1 MNSTSDTCLL
11 VPDETIAVALRDA
24 LSARFQAVSGEIHV
38 EIASGSIAHAIE
50 TARARRG
57 GAPLGFVALDEA
69 SALEALRVGADEAM
83 AWPPGGEQ
91 AIQGFLDRTLLR
103 AKIRREQ
110 EVMRATV
117 VHKEK
122 LAALGTLVAG
132 VAHEINNP
140 LTVLQLTMEG
150 CRALLYPSMKVT
162 EELGKLV
169 ARGAGATP
177 EQIARLNTLAR
188 TGAPNSEGSQLFEE
202 MLIAS
207 KAIADIVRDLRI
219 FARSDERSE
228 GKQIVEVADLIDQVL
243 RLVGREFPSQVI
255 VERDY
260 APGLPKLVIP
270 PGRLSQVLIN
280 ILMNAAHAVREIERT
295 AHRVRIST
303 RTDDQHVAITVS
315 DTGPGI
321 APETL
326 DHIFDP
332 FFTTK
337 RVGTGTGLGLSISR
351 SIMMDMGGDLIVTS
365 VHGDGA
371 TFIALVPLPDET
383 ALRAAATAAV
393 INRGSLSSRERPSVL
408 FVDEDNQILRAYS
421 RALGRDCNVLL
432 AEDGQEAI
440 ELLSSGS
447 SPDAIVTELSLPQI
461 DGAALYSWLRRER
474 PGLVSRTVFVTAHST
489 TLEYKSFL
497 RDVHNP
503 VLLKPV
509 NAPTL
514 KAAIDDVI
522 SESESK
528 TPISRVVGVSES

>member
-1 MNSTSDTCLL
+1 
-11 VPDETIAVALRDA
+11 
-24 LSARFQAVSGEIHV
+24 
-38 EIASGSIAHAIE
+38 
-50 TARARRG
+50 
-57 GAPLGFVALDEA
+57 
-69 SALEALRVGADEAM
+69 
-83 AWPPGGEQ
+83 
-91 AIQGFLDRTLLR
+91 
-103 AKIRREQ
+103 
-110 EVMRATV
+110 
-117 VHKEK
+117 
-122 LAALGTLVAG
+122 
-132 VAHEINNP
+132 
-140 LTVLQLTMEG
+140 
-150 CRALLYPSMKVT
+150 MKVT
-162 EELGKLV
+162 EELGKLA
-169 ARGAGATP
+169 ARGTGASP
-177 EQIARLNTLAR
+177 EQIARLSALAR
-188 TGAPNSEGSQLFEE
+188 TGAPSSEGSQLFEE

-228 GKQIVEVADLIDQVL
+228 GRQIVEVADLIDQVL
-243 RLVGREFPSQVI
+243 RLVGREFPTQVI

-260 APGLPKLVIP
+260 APGLPKLVVP

-280 ILMNAAHAVREIERT
+280 VLMNAAHAIRDIERPV
-295 AHRVRIST
+295 HRVRIST
-303 RTDDQHVAITVS
+303 RADDQHVAITVS

-321 APETL
+321 APTTL

-383 ALRAAATAAV
+383 SLRAAATAAV
-393 INRGSLSSRERPSVL
+393 ISRTLSSRERPSVL

-421 RALGRDCNVLL
+421 RALGRECNVLL

-440 ELLSSGS
+440 DLLSSGS
-447 SPDAIVTELSLPQI
+447 TPDAVVTELSLPQI
-461 DGAALYSWLRRER
+461 DGAAFYAWLRNER
-474 PGLVSRTVFVTAHST
+474 PGLATRTVFVTAHST

-497 RDVHNP
+497 RDVSNP

-522 SESESK
+522 SAS
-528 TPISRVVGVSES
+528 

>member
-1 MNSTSDTCLL
+1 MDSTSDTCLL
-11 VPDETIAVALRDA
+11 VPDETSAAALREA
-24 LSARFQAVSGEIHV
+24 LSTRFQAVSGEIHI
-38 EIASGSIAHAIE
+38 EIAAGSIAHAIE
-50 TARARRG
+50 GARGRHG
-57 GAPLGFVALDEA
+57 GAPLGFVALDEP
-69 SALEALRVGADEAM
+69 SALEALRVGADEAL
-83 AWPPGGEQ
+83 AWPPRGEQ

-150 CRALLYPSMKVT
+150 CRALLFPAIKVT

-169 ARGAGATP
+169 ARGTGASP
-177 EQIARLNTLAR
+177 EQLGRLNALAR
-188 TGAPNSEGSQLFEE
+188 TGAPNSEGAQLFEE
-202 MLIAS
+202 MLVAS
-207 KAIADIVRDLRI
+207 RAIADIVRDLRI
-219 FARSDERSE
+219 FARSDERGES
-228 GKQIVEVADLIDQVL
+228 KQIVEVADLIDQVL

-260 APGLPKLVIP
+260 TPGLPKLVVP

-280 ILMNAAHAVREIERT
+280 ILINAAHAIREIERPV
-295 AHRVRIST
+295 HRIRIST
-303 RTDDQHVAITVS
+303 RADDQHVAITVS

-321 APETL
+321 APESL

-351 SIMMDMGGDLIVTS
+351 SIMVDMGGDLIVTS

-371 TFIALVPLPDET
+371 TFIALVPLPDST
-383 ALRAAATAAV
+383 ALRLAATAAL
-393 INRGSLSSRERPSVL
+393 ITRPSFWSRERPSVL
-408 FVDEDNQILRAYS
+408 FVDDDNQVLRAYS

-440 ELLSSGS
+440 DLLSSGS
-447 SPDAIVTELSLPQI
+447 TPDAVVTELSLPQM
-461 DGAALYSWLRRER
+461 DGAAFYSWLRRER
-474 PGLVSRTVFVTAHST
+474 PGLATRTVFVTAHST

-497 RDVHNP
+497 RDVPNP

-514 KAAIDDVI
+514 KAAIDGVVSA
-522 SESESK
+522 SEA
-528 TPISRVVGVSES
+528 TAITT

>member
-1 MNSTSDTCLL
+1 MDSTSDPCLL
-11 VPDETIAVALRDA
+11 VPNEASAAAVRTA
-24 LSARFQAVSGEIHV
+24 LSARFQGMSGEIHV
-38 EIASGSIAHAIE
+38 EIAAAGPIAHVIE
-50 TARARRG
+50 AARGRYG

-69 SALEALRVGADEAM
+69 SALEALRVGADEAL
-83 AWPPGGEQ
+83 AWPPGSEQ

-150 CRALLYPSMKVT
+150 CRALLAPAIKVAG
-162 EELGKLV
+162 ELGNLV
-169 ARGAGATP
+169 ARGTGASP
-177 EQIARLNTLAR
+177 DQIERLSALAR
-188 TGAPNSEGSQLFEE
+188 TGAPSSEGAQLFEE
-202 MLIAS
+202 MLVAS
-207 KAIADIVRDLRI
+207 RSIADIVRDLRI

-228 GKQIVEVADLIDQVL
+228 SKQVVEIADLIDQVL

-260 APGLPKLVIP
+260 TASVPKLVVP

-280 ILMNAAHAVREIERT
+280 VLINAAHAIREIERPV
-295 AHRVRIST
+295 HRIRIST
-303 RTDDQHVAITVS
+303 RADDQHVAITVS

-321 APETL
+321 APKTL

-371 TFIALVPLPDET
+371 TFIALLPLPDET
-383 ALRAAATAAV
+383 ALRFGATEAV
-393 INRGSLSSRERPSVL
+393 VTRASRFSRERPSVL
-408 FVDEDNQILRAYS
+408 FVDDDNQVLRAYS

-440 ELLSSGS
+440 DLLSSGS
-447 SPDAIVTELSLPQI
+447 TPDAVVTELSLPQI
-461 DGAALYSWLRRER
+461 DGAAFYAWLCRER
-474 PGLVSRTVFVTAHST
+474 PHLATRTIFVTAHST
-489 TLEYKSFL
+489 SLEYQGFL
-497 RDVHNP
+497 RDVPNP
-503 VLLKPV
+503 VLLKPI

-514 KAAIDDVI
+514 KAAID
-522 SESESK
+522 S
-528 TPISRVVGVSES
+528 VVGAPEP